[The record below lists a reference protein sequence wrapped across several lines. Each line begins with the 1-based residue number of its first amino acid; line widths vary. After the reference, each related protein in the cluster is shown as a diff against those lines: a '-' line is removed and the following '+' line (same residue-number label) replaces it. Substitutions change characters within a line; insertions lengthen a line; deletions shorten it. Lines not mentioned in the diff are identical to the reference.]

1 MSNHEIAADV
11 IKLVGGIG
19 NVNSVVH
26 CATRLRFKLKDES
39 VAKTEELKNHKGIIQ
54 VVQSGGQYQVV
65 IGNHVSE
72 VYKELVS
79 IAGLGGKTSTDDEP
93 KEKQGIVNT
102 FIDVI
107 SSIFTP
113 FLGILAGTG
122 VMKGLLSVAAFL
134 EWISRTSGTYQILN
148 AIADG
153 FLNFLPIAL
162 AFSAAK
168 KFKANQYLAAALAMA
183 LVHPN
188 LAAFVAISDLDFFG
202 IPVIFGNGYASTV
215 IPVILAVYIQSYI
228 ERFIRKIV
236 PRAISIFAI
245 TLLTLLIMAPLT
257 FIVIGPLGL
266 IIGSVLG
273 SAVTVI
279 YSFSP
284 ILAGMLVG
292 GFWQVLVIFGMH
304 WGLVPIALNNLT
316 LNGFDTLL
324 PMAVAAVIAQAGASF
339 AVFLKAKDVKLKSLA
354 SSGVLT
360 SVFGITEPTVYGVTL
375 PLKRPFIAGCISGA
389 IGGGLI
395 AFFDV
400 KTFAFSASIFI
411 IPNFIS
417 TITGVE
423 SNVVAGA
430 IVLLITFIIGAVL
443 TFVIGFNE
451 KKEDT
456 ALEEAAQKENPTVVQ
471 AVTEA
476 ATASIAEN
484 AVKRETI
491 GSPLTGKVVALQDVA
506 DAVFSSE
513 ALGKGVAVEP
523 TVGELHAP
531 ANGEITT
538 IFPTGHAVGITTE
551 TGIEVLMHIGM
562 DTVEMGGKGFTA
574 HVKQGDKVN
583 KGDLLVE
590 FHIETIKEAGKPIVT
605 PVVITNTGNFKDI
618 LPLNHAEVTIG
629 DDFLTIDMQ

>member
-11 IKLVGGIG
+11 VKLVGGMENI
-19 NVNSVVH
+19 NSVVH

-65 IGNHVSE
+65 IGSHVSE
-72 VYKELVS
+72 VYRELVS
-79 IAGLGGKTSTDDEP
+79 ITGLGEKTSTDDAP

-113 FLGILAGTG
+113 FLGALAGTG
-122 VMKGLLSVAAFL
+122 IMKGLLSVFVFFG
-134 EWISRTSGTYQILN
+134 WISTTSGTYQILY
-148 AIADG
+148 AVADG

-162 AFSAAK
+162 AFSSAK

-215 IPVILAVYIQSYI
+215 IPIILAVYIQSHI

-236 PRAISIFAI
+236 PRAISIFAV
-245 TLLTLLIMAPLT
+245 TFLTLLIMAPLT
-257 FIVIGPLGL
+257 FVVIGPLGL

-273 SAVTVI
+273 SVVTGI

-284 ILAGMLVG
+284 ILAGLLVG

-354 SSGVLT
+354 SSGALT
-360 SVFGITEPTVYGVTL
+360 AVFGITEPTVYGVTL
-375 PLKRPFIAGCISGA
+375 PLKKPFIAGCVSGA
-389 IGGGLI
+389 IGGALI

-400 KTFAFSASIFI
+400 KSFAFSASIFI

-417 TITGVE
+417 TIAGVE
-423 SNVVAGA
+423 SNVAAGA
-430 IVLLITFIIGAVL
+430 IVLLITFVIAAILA
-443 TFVIGFNE
+443 FVIGFDE
-451 KKEDT
+451 KKEESE
-456 ALEEAAQKENPTVVQ
+456 LEVADKKENPKVKHVSETAVV
-471 AVTEA
+471 
-476 ATASIAEN
+476 SIASK
-484 AVKRETI
+484 AAKRDTI
-491 GSPLTGKVVALQDVA
+491 ASPLTGKVVALQDVA

-513 ALGKGVAVEP
+513 ALGKGIAVEP

-562 DTVEMGGKGFTA
+562 DTVEMGGKGFKA
-574 HVKQGDKVN
+574 HVKQGDKVK

-590 FHIETIKEAGKPIVT
+590 FNIETIKEAGKPIVT
-605 PVVITNTGNFKDI
+605 PVVITNTGNFKNV
-618 LPLNHAEVTIG
+618 LPLNNAEVTIG
-629 DDFLTIDMQ
+629 DDFLTIDME

>member
-11 IKLVGGIG
+11 LKLVGGTENI
-19 NVNSVVH
+19 NSVVH

-65 IGNHVSE
+65 IGSHVSE
-72 VYKELVS
+72 VYKELIS
-79 IAGLGGKTSTDDEP
+79 ITGLGEKEGTDETP

-113 FLGILAGTG
+113 FLGVLAGTG
-122 VMKGLLSVAAFL
+122 VMKGLLSVIVFFG
-134 EWISRTSGTYQILN
+134 WMSRDSGTYQLLY
-148 AIADG
+148 ATADG

-162 AFSAAK
+162 AFSSAK
-168 KFKANQYLAAALAMA
+168 KFKANQYLAVALAMA
-183 LVHPN
+183 LVHPD
-188 LAAFVAISDLDFFG
+188 LTAFVATSDLDFIG

-215 IPVILAVYIQSYI
+215 IPIILAVYIQGHI
-228 ERFIRKIV
+228 ERFVRKIV
-236 PRAISIFAI
+236 PRAISIFAV

-257 FIVIGPLGL
+257 FTVIGPLGL

-273 SAVTVI
+273 SAVSGI

-284 ILAGMLVG
+284 ILAGLIVG

-304 WGLVPIALNNLT
+304 WGLVPLAINNLT
-316 LNGFDTLL
+316 LNGYDTLL
-324 PMAVAAVIAQAGASF
+324 PMATAAVIAQAGASF
-339 AVFLKAKDVKLKSLA
+339 AVFLKAKEVKLKSLA
-354 SSGVLT
+354 SSGALT
-360 SVFGITEPTVYGVTL
+360 AIFGITEPTVYGVTL

-389 IGGGLI
+389 IGGALI

-417 TITGVE
+417 SIPGVE
-423 SNVVAGA
+423 SNVAAGA
-430 IVLLITFIIGAVL
+430 IVLLITFVTGAVL
-443 TFVIGFNE
+443 AFALGFQEN
-451 KKEDT
+451 KEDV
-456 ALEEAAQKENPTVVQ
+456 ALEEVNKKETSNVKQVPEVAA
-471 AVTEA
+471 
-476 ATASIAEN
+476 ASIAGE

-491 GSPLTGKVVALQDVA
+491 GSPLTGKVVALQNVA
-506 DAVFSSE
+506 DDVFSSE
-513 ALGKGVAVEP
+513 ALGKGIAVEP

-531 ANGEITT
+531 ANGEVTS

-562 DTVEMGGKGFTA
+562 DTVELGGKGFMA
-574 HVKQGDKVN
+574 HVKQGDKVK
-583 KGDLLVE
+583 KGDLLVK
-590 FHIETIKEAGKPIVT
+590 FNIKTIKEAGKHIIT
-605 PVVITNTGNFKDI
+605 PVVITNTGNFKDV
-618 LPLNHAEVTIG
+618 LPLNKKEVTFG
-629 DDFLTIDMQ
+629 DDFLTIAIE